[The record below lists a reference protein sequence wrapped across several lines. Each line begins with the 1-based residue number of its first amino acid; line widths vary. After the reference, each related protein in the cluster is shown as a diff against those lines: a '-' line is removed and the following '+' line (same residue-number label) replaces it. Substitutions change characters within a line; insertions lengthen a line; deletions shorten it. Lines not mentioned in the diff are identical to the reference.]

1 MAIYRGELP
10 RRALAL
16 TLEWAA
22 LHREEL
28 RQDWKLAKAGQLPR
42 PIAPLDLEQAD
53 LMALL
58 RIRQAIPLD
67 RWKLRLTL
75 TDDSVIERGIS
86 SLLAG
91 AIFEPL
97 KADEKLFK
105 QVRVENGTVVW
116 PNGADL
122 CPDTV
127 IWGGPPPEHAAHPPK
142 ELVAQR

>member
-1 MAIYRGELP
+1 
-10 RRALAL
+10 
-16 TLEWAA
+16 
-22 LHREEL
+22 
-28 RQDWKLAKAGQLPR
+28 
-42 PIAPLDLEQAD
+42 
-53 LMALL
+53 MALL
-58 RIRQAIPLD
+58 RIQQATPLE

-75 TDDSVIERGIS
+75 TDDSVIERDIS
-86 SLLAG
+86 SLLTG
-91 AIFEPL
+91 PIFEPL

-127 IWGGPPPEHAAHPPK
+127 IWGGSPPEHAAHPPK